1 ARPLGAIGV
10 AAHSRRKGR
19 SLPVQPQ
26 QRTKVFET
34 LFENYEGPAFSM
46 RLWDGWQWFS
56 PQCGEPACTIVF
68 SSEGALA
75 EAFLSKEIDVEGDI
89 FSVFDVAEHIF
100 QCPRGQRQRVV
111 DVIGAA
117 FAGVGYSLRHGRT
130 HSVERDH
137 EAITYHY
144 DQPPE
149 FYRPWLGTTMAY
161 SCGYFDT
168 PSDDVD
174 TAQVSKLELICRKL
188 RLQPGERFLDIGCGW
203 GGLILH
209 AAAEHGANA
218 QGTTISKQ
226 QAAVAARRIADAHLA
241 QCCHATLLDYRKAP
255 QQFGQFDK

>member
-1 ARPLGAIGV
+1 MRRGISCPHECTRQHLSQAARRSV
-10 AAHSRRKGR
+10 AANACRKGR
-19 SLPVQPQ
+19 YPPVQPQ

-34 LFENYEGPAFSM
+34 LFENYEGPAFSL

-68 SSEGALA
+68 SSEGALQSMVLSPGEVALA

-100 QCPRGQRQRVV
+100 QCPRGQRQRVM

-117 FAGVGYSLRHGRT
+117 FAGIGYSLRHGRT

-174 TAQVSKLELICRKL
+174 TAQVNKLELIWRNAATQRCSTTAKL
-188 RLQPGERFLDIGCGW
+188 RSSLGNLTKSPASACLNTSASKICRS
-203 GGLILH
+203 
-209 AAAEHGANA
+209 
-218 QGTTISKQ
+218 ISKLR
-226 QAAVAARRIADAHLA
+226 AS
-241 QCCHATLLDYRKAP
+241 
-255 QQFGQFDK
+255 